1 MNRGPVTAAELC
13 GYPKLLAELHAFFL
27 ERQATPTSR
36 AIRPV
41 NVTPDP
47 NFVEDEAEAAACD
60 MAYERMKSS
69 GGLVRAE
76 QRRALDMQIHEQ
88 GVSRQFFNG
97 GLV

>member
-1 MNRGPVTAAELC
+1 MGTPVTPAELC

-41 NVTPDP
+41 NITPDP
-47 NFVEDEAEAAACD
+47 DFVEDEAEAAACD
-60 MAYERMKSS
+60 LAYERLKHS

-76 QRRALDMQIHEQ
+76 QRRALDMQMHEQ
-88 GVSRQFFNG
+88 GVTGKF
-97 GLV
+97 L